1 MLRTLA
7 LSLAVF
13 AVGVDVYIVAA
24 VLPAIADDLQEPIA
38 QVGLLASAYALPTA
52 LLAPFLGPISDR
64 RGRRFSLL
72 LGLSIFALA
81 ASVCVVAPNLLVLL
95 VARAINGIGSAIAL
109 PAAFAAAG
117 DVPPERRARAMG
129 VLAGMFPLSTLLGLP
144 LGALAAI
151 VAGWRGS
158 FAFIVAVA
166 LVAVVLA
173 SRLPSGRPAISTTHG
188 PSYLQT
194 IRVAI
199 GETRAR
205 YALVVTF
212 LWLTAANGLFVYLAE
227 FIHRSYG
234 IDAEQAG
241 LVYVVVG
248 LVGVAATRYSDRAID
263 RVGARRTVLTA
274 MAMFSAAAI
283 VLPWTTVALPLTLV
297 VFAFWSAGTWTAIPA
312 MQTIVSSLSG
322 TARGTLLGF
331 LSSSIN
337 LGAVVGPFVTG
348 RVLEAGGFAWAA
360 PWAGSLGLL
369 ALFVAWR
376 VLPDPALDGGDEPVP
391 IAVEA

>member
-1 MLRTLA
+1 
-7 LSLAVF
+7 
-13 AVGVDVYIVAA
+13 VGVDLYIVAA
-24 VLPAIADDLQEPIA
+24 VLPAMADDLHEPIA

-64 RGRRFSLL
+64 RGRRFALL
-72 LGLSIFALA
+72 LGLTIFALA
-81 ASVCVVAPNLLVLL
+81 AAVCVVAPVLSVLL
-95 VARAINGIGSAIAL
+95 VARAVNGVGSAIAM

-117 DVPPERRARAMG
+117 DVPPEQRARAMG
-129 VLAGMFPLSTLLGLP
+129 LLAGMFPLSTLLGLP

-158 FAFIVAVA
+158 FVFIVAVA
-166 LVAVVLA
+166 VVAAMLA
-173 SRLPSGRPAISTTHG
+173 SRLPNTRPTPASSHG
-188 PSYLQT
+188 SSYLNT

-199 GETRAR
+199 GDTRAR
-205 YALVVTF
+205 YALLVTF

-234 IDAEQAG
+234 IEATQAG

-248 LVGVAATRYSDRAID
+248 VVGVAATRYSDRVIG
-263 RVGARRTVLTA
+263 RIGARRTVLA
-274 MAMFSAAAI
+274 ALAMFSAAAI
-283 VLPWTTVALPLTLV
+283 VLPLTTVALPLTLI
-297 VFAFWSAGTWTAIPA
+297 VFAFWAAGTWTGIPA

-322 TARGTLLGF
+322 SARGTLLAF

-337 LGAVVGPFVTG
+337 FGAVVGPIVTG
-348 RVLEAGGFAWAA
+348 RVLEAGGFGWAA
-360 PWAGSLGLL
+360 PWAGSLGLV

-376 VLPDPALDGGDEPVP
+376 VLPETAVIGVEESGPV
-391 IAVEA
+391 AVEA